1 MVGKYFCC
9 LFCCMDG
16 DTASAIQITKEYHKL
31 AVLPYLG
38 VLGLNLHTALKQ

>member
-1 MVGKYFCC
+1 MAGKHLCY

-16 DTASAIQITKEYHKL
+16 DTASAIQITKEHYKL
-31 AVLPYLG
+31 AVSSYLG

>member
-1 MVGKYFCC
+1 MAGKHLCY
-9 LFCCMDG
+9 LFCCMDV

-31 AVLPYLG
+31 AVLSYLG